1 MCRPIRNLT
10 QMKGYDITTHRLA
23 CFGGAGPQ
31 HACAVAKAL
40 GMSKVF
46 IHRYGGI
53 LSAYGLSMADAVHE
67 EQEPTAQIYEYCD
80 RMRSQEDPSA
90 ASREERFR
98 ALSQAAVAALTKQ
111 GYSLEMI
118 LLERYLNLRYQG
130 TDNSVMI
137 REPDLSLSSSPL
149 PFADAFRAHYQREFG
164 FVLEGRDIV
173 IDDFRVRAV
182 VLGSCPGP
190 CPPSPSLGHAP
201 PHSTTRAYFENGWQ
215 EVNVYLADTLSPGHI
230 VLGPGII
237 VQQISTI
244 VIEIGCKAVVTA
256 DGDIDITVSSTPT
269 KILPHHSVL
278 STDIPTDITFDIEEN
293 RSTILEGTAIIKED
307 PVQLSI
313 FSHRFMG
320 IAEQMGRTLQRTA
333 ISVNMKERLDFSC
346 ALFTKDG
353 DLVANAPHIPVH
365 LGAMQAAVR
374 FQVEYWTKEGRDG
387 INEGD
392 VFVSNHPQLAGGSHL
407 PDITVITPVFH
418 KGKVIFFVASRGHHA
433 DIGK

>member
-1 MCRPIRNLT
+1 
-10 QMKGYDITTHRLA
+10 MKGYDITTHRLA

-46 IHRYGGI
+46 IHRFGGI

-80 RMRSQEDPSA
+80 PKRSHEDPSA
-90 ASREERFR
+90 ASRDERFR
-98 ALSQAAVAALTKQ
+98 ILIEAAISALMKQ
-111 GYSLEMI
+111 GYKRDKI
-118 LLERYLNLRYQG
+118 VVERYLNLRYQG
-130 TDNSVMI
+130 TDNAVMI
-137 REPDLSLSSSPL
+137 REPVSTLASSPL
-149 PFADAFRAHYQREFG
+149 PYADAFRAHYQREFG
-164 FVLEGRDIV
+164 FVLEGRDIL
-173 IDDFRVRAV
+173 IDDYRVRAV
-182 VLGSCPGP
+182 VPGSSPGP
-190 CPPSPSLGHAP
+190 CPTVSSLGHAP

-215 EVNVYLADTLSPGHI
+215 EVNVYLTNKLSPGHF
-230 VLGPGII
+230 VLGPAII

-244 VIEIGCKAVVTA
+244 VLELGCTAVVTA
-256 DGDIDITVSSTPT
+256 DGDIDITINPDT
-269 KILPHHSVL
+269 KTLKHNVL
-278 STDIPTDITFDIEEN
+278 STDIPTDITFDITEKQIPPKDDE
-293 RSTILEGTAIIKED
+293 SVSIIKED

-346 ALFTKDG
+346 ALFTKNG
-353 DLVANAPHIPVH
+353 SLVANAPHIPVH
-365 LGAMQAAVR
+365 LGAMQAAVK
-374 FQVEYWTKEGRDG
+374 FQVDYWTKEGRDG
-387 INEGD
+387 IHEGD

-418 KGKVIFFVASRGHHA
+418 KGNIIFFVASRGHHA
-433 DIGK
+433 DIGGISPGMS